1 MSRDVSRRTGATATA
16 TAGVL
21 ARLAPSEV
29 PGPEWLAPARRAA
42 LSWVAEHGFPT
53 RKHEDWRYTALDPIL
68 GTAYEPA
75 PAGATART
83 DPAAAARRAPDLGG
97 PRLVLV
103 NGRFRA
109 DLSDLSGLQRG
120 ATVTDLA
127 HALEAHRALVE
138 PVLTTDEQWHAFVAV
153 NHALAPDGVFI
164 HLATG
169 VQLPAPVHLVF
180 VSDTGGSPLLS
191 CPRSVFLLDPGSR
204 AQVVETHVGSDGG
217 IDGGAH
223 CTNAVTDVRLGRG
236 AELEHYKIQDE
247 PLTAHHLAVLDVRQE
262 SASSFASHSAM
273 LGAAIAR
280 QEVRVLLGGEGARV
294 SLDGLYL
301 PAGEQVH
308 DNTVFVDHATP
319 GCASRQLYKGA
330 LADHARGVFNG
341 HIMVRRG
348 ADGTDAHQT
357 NKNLLLSDRAEADT
371 RPRLEI
377 YADDVTCTHGAAV
390 GQLDEQAVLYLR
402 SRGIDERAARR
413 LLVAA
418 FVQEMLDRVAL
429 RPVREHVQA
438 LLAGRGE

>member
-127 HALEAHRALVE
+127 NALQEHRALLE
-138 PVLTTDEQWHAFVAV
+138 PVLAADEQWHAFVAV

-204 AQVVETHVGSDGG
+204 AQVVETHVGFDG
-217 IDGGAH
+217 DLH

-236 AELEHYKIQDE
+236 AVLEHYKIQDE

-262 SASSFASHSAM
+262 SASSFASHSTM

-280 QEVRVLLGGEGARV
+280 QEVRVLLGGEGANA

-301 PAGEQVH
+301 PTGEQVH
-308 DNTVFVDHATP
+308 DNTVFVDHATA

-330 LADHARGVFNG
+330 LAGHSRAIFNG
-341 HIMVRRG
+341 HIMVRQG
-348 ADGTDAHQT
+348 ADETDAHQT

-377 YADDVTCTHGAAV
+377 YADDVKCTHGAAV

-402 SRGIDERAARR
+402 SRGIDRASARR
-413 LLVAA
+413 LLVRA
-418 FVQEMLDRVAL
+418 FIQEMLDRVAL
-429 RPVREHVQA
+429 PPVREHVRA
-438 LLAGRGE
+438 LLDGRSEQ